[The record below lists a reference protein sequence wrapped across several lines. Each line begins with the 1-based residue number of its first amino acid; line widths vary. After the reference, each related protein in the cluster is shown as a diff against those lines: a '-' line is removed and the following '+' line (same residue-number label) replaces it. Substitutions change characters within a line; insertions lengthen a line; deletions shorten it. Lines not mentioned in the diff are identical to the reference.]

1 MSKKTEEQEVEQ
13 TQQAVEAAPAA
24 VAAEETTSNLL
35 DVLREKGKVT
45 LYAPTLEKLN
55 QDALELIAAAK
66 AEGNVSA
73 GAAGYNVIKGY
84 TIIITLKKE
93 D

>member
-1 MSKKTEEQEVEQ
+1 MSKKTEQPEVEQ
-13 TQQAVEAAPAA
+13 SQQTEVPAAP
-24 VAAEETTSNLL
+24 AAEETTSKPI
-35 DVLREKGKVT
+35 DVLREKGKVV

-66 AEGNVSA
+66 ADGNVSA

-93 D
+93 V

>member
-1 MSKKTEEQEVEQ
+1 MSKKTEEPEVEQ

-35 DVLREKGKVT
+35 DVLRDKGKVT

-55 QDALELIAAAK
+55 QDALEIIAAAEGK
-66 AEGNVSA
+66 AYA

-84 TIIITLKKE
+84 TIIITLNKE

>member
-1 MSKKTEEQEVEQ
+1 MSKKTEQQEVEQ
-13 TQQAVEAAPAA
+13 TQQTEVPAAP
-24 VAAEETTSNLL
+24 AAEETTSQPI

-55 QDALELIAAAK
+55 QDALEIIAAAEGK
-66 AEGNVSA
+66 AYA

-84 TIIITLKKE
+84 YTILITLKKE

>member
-1 MSKKTEEQEVEQ
+1 MSKKTEQPEVEQ
-13 TQQAVEAAPAA
+13 TQQTEVPAAP
-24 VAAEETTSNLL
+24 AAEETTSKQL
-35 DVLREKGKVT
+35 DELHEKGKVT

-55 QDALELIAAAK
+55 QDALALIAAAK

-84 TIIITLKKE
+84 TILITLKKE

>member
-1 MSKKTEEQEVEQ
+1 MSKKNEQPEVEQ
-13 TQQAVEAAPAA
+13 TQQTEVPAAP
-24 VAAEETTSNLL
+24 AAEETTSKPI
-35 DVLREKGKVT
+35 DVLREKGKVN

-93 D
+93 V

>member
-1 MSKKTEEQEVEQ
+1 MSKKTEQPEVEQ
-13 TQQAVEAAPAA
+13 TQQTEVPAAP
-24 VAAEETTSNLL
+24 AAEETTSKPI

-55 QDALELIAAAK
+55 QDALALIAAAK
-66 AEGNVSA
+66 ADGNVSA

-93 D
+93 E

>member
-1 MSKKTEEQEVEQ
+1 MSKKPEQPEVEQ
-13 TQQAVEAAPAA
+13 TQQTEVPAAP
-24 VAAEETTSNLL
+24 AAEETTSQPI

-55 QDALELIAAAK
+55 QDALALIAAAK
-66 AEGNVSA
+66 AEGHVSA

-84 TIIITLKKE
+84 TILITLKKE

>member
-1 MSKKTEEQEVEQ
+1 MSKKTEEPEVEQ
-13 TQQAVEAAPAA
+13 TQQTEVHAAP
-24 VAAEETTSNLL
+24 AAEETTSKPI

-55 QDALELIAAAK
+55 QDALELIAEAK

-73 GAAGYNVIKGY
+73 GAAGYNVVKGY
-84 TIIITLKKE
+84 TIIITLKKKV
-93 D
+93 

>member
-1 MSKKTEEQEVEQ
+1 MSKKTEEPEVEQ
-13 TQQAVEAAPAA
+13 TQQTEVPAAP
-24 VAAEETTSNLL
+24 AAEETTSKQL
-35 DVLREKGKVT
+35 DELHEKGNVT

-55 QDALELIAAAK
+55 QDALALIAAAEGK
-66 AEGNVSA
+66 AFA

-84 TIIITLKKE
+84 TILITLKKE

>member
-1 MSKKTEEQEVEQ
+1 MSKKTEQQEVEQ
-13 TQQAVEAAPAA
+13 TQQTEVPAAP
-24 VAAEETTSNLL
+24 AAEETTSNLL

-66 AEGNVSA
+66 ADGNVSA

-84 TIIITLKKE
+84 TIIITLNKE

>member
-1 MSKKTEEQEVEQ
+1 MSKEKEQAQE
-13 TQQAVEAAPAA
+13 QQAQQPEVPAA
-24 VAAEETTSNLL
+24 VAAEETTSKPI
-35 DVLREKGKVT
+35 DVLREKGRVT
-45 LYAPTLEKLN
+45 LHAATREQLQK
-55 QDALELIAAAK
+55 DALELIAAAK

>member
-1 MSKKTEEQEVEQ
+1 MSKKTEQPEVEQ
-13 TQQAVEAAPAA
+13 TQQTEVPAA
-24 VAAEETTSNLL
+24 GAAEETTSKPI

-45 LYAPTLEKLN
+45 LCEPTLEKLN
-55 QDALELIAAAK
+55 QDALALIAAA
-66 AEGNVSA
+66 EGNAYA

-84 TIIITLKKE
+84 TILITLKKE

>member
-1 MSKKTEEQEVEQ
+1 MNKKTGQPEVDQ
-13 TQQAVEAAPAA
+13 TKQTEVPAAP
-24 VAAEETTSNLL
+24 AAEETTSQPI

-55 QDALELIAAAK
+55 QDTLEIIAAAEGK
-66 AEGNVSA
+66 AYA

-84 TIIITLKKE
+84 TILITLQKE

>member
-1 MSKKTEEQEVEQ
+1 MSKKTEQPEVEQ
-13 TQQAVEAAPAA
+13 SQQTEVPAAP
-24 VAAEETTSNLL
+24 AAEETTSKPI
-35 DVLREKGKVT
+35 DVLREKGKVV

-84 TIIITLKKE
+84 TILITLKKE

>member
-1 MSKKTEEQEVEQ
+1 MSKKTEQPEVEQ
-13 TQQAVEAAPAA
+13 TQQTEVPAAP
-24 VAAEETTSNLL
+24 AAEETTSKPI
-35 DVLREKGKVT
+35 DVLREKGKVN

-55 QDALELIAAAK
+55 EYALELIAAAK
-66 AEGNVSA
+66 ADGNVSA

-93 D
+93 V

>member
-1 MSKKTEEQEVEQ
+1 MIKKTGQPEVEQ
-13 TQQAVEAAPAA
+13 TQQTEVPAA
-24 VAAEETTSNLL
+24 VAAEETTSKPI

-55 QDALELIAAAK
+55 QDALEIIAAAEGK
-66 AEGNVSA
+66 AYA

-84 TIIITLKKE
+84 TILITLRKE

>member
-1 MSKKTEEQEVEQ
+1 MSKKTEDPEVEQ
-13 TQQAVEAAPAA
+13 TQQTEETAPAA
-24 VAAEETTSNLL
+24 PAAEETTSNPL

-45 LYAPTLEKLN
+45 LYAPTLEELN
-55 QDALELIAAAK
+55 QDALALIAAAK

-84 TIIITLKKE
+84 TILITLKKE

>member
-1 MSKKTEEQEVEQ
+1 MSKKTEQPEVEQ
-13 TQQAVEAAPAA
+13 TQQTEVPAAP
-24 VAAEETTSNLL
+24 VAEETTSQPI
-35 DVLREKGKVT
+35 DVLRENGSVT

-55 QDALELIAAAK
+55 QDALALIAAA
-66 AEGNVSA
+66 EGNAYA

-93 D
+93 E

>member
-1 MSKKTEEQEVEQ
+1 MSKKTEQPEVEQ
-13 TQQAVEAAPAA
+13 TQQTEVPAAP
-24 VAAEETTSNLL
+24 AAEETTSKPI
-35 DVLREKGKVT
+35 DVLREKGKVN

-55 QDALELIAAAK
+55 QDALELIAAAEGK
-66 AEGNVSA
+66 AFA
-73 GAAGYNVIKGY
+73 GAAGYNAIKGRY

>member
-1 MSKKTEEQEVEQ
+1 MSKKTEQPEVEQ
-13 TQQAVEAAPAA
+13 TQQTEVPAA
-24 VAAEETTSNLL
+24 QAAEETTSKPI
-35 DVLREKGKVT
+35 DVLREKGSVT
-45 LYAPTLEKLN
+45 LYAPTREQLQE
-55 QDALELIAAAK
+55 DALALIAAAK

-84 TIIITLKKE
+84 TILITLKKE

>member
-1 MSKKTEEQEVEQ
+1 MSKKTEQPEVEQ
-13 TQQAVEAAPAA
+13 TQQAEVPATP
-24 VAAEETTSNLL
+24 VAEETTSKPI
-35 DVLREKGKVT
+35 DVLREKGSVN

-55 QDALELIAAAK
+55 QDALELIAAAEGK
-66 AEGNVSA
+66 AFA
-73 GAAGYNVIKGY
+73 GAAGYNAIKGRY

>member
-1 MSKKTEEQEVEQ
+1 MSKKTEQPEVEQ
-13 TQQAVEAAPAA
+13 AQQTEVPAA
-24 VAAEETTSNLL
+24 QAAEETTSQPI

-66 AEGNVSA
+66 ADGNVSA

-84 TIIITLKKE
+84 TILITLKKE

>member
-1 MSKKTEEQEVEQ
+1 MSKKNEQPEVEQ
-13 TQQAVEAAPAA
+13 TQQTEVPAAP
-24 VAAEETTSNLL
+24 AAEETTSQPI
-35 DVLREKGKVT
+35 DELREKGCVT

-55 QDALELIAAAK
+55 QDALEIIAAAK
-66 AEGNVSA
+66 AEGNISA

-93 D
+93 V